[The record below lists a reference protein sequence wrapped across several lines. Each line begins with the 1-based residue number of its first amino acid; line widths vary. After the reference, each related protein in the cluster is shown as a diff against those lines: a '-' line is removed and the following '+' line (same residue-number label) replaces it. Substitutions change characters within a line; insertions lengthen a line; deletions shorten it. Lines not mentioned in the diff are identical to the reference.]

1 MEPRTVPDLRDNK
14 SILRIAKEF
23 QFSKVER
30 IEEFIMDFDVQGR
43 IEKKMECVVRGG
55 MCVPFYTQEGEI
67 SRLSR
72 DVDLITRADRASVQ
86 SCMDEIADEDS
97 RLEVELGEPEKPSPV
112 DNLISY
118 WIHYKSVFGNTEYTL
133 TSPPP
138 PGAPRAPG
146 LPRSAGAARSRPERG
161 SFGGRAPPPA
171 RPGCPD
177 RRAPRDRGRVR
188 GIFGARP
195 PRYGAPSRCLTRAD
209 AARARPADPLGP
221 VRRTPLPE
229 PAPAPPRSRAG
240 APARMRGHRRR
251 TSRARPTGRGRTFSS
266 RSCGRSR

>member
-1 MEPRTVPDLRDNK
+1 MLPRPRAHAFK
-14 SILRIAKEF
+14 
-23 QFSKVER
+23 
-30 IEEFIMDFDVQGR
+30 
-43 IEKKMECVVRGG
+43 
-55 MCVPFYTQEGEI
+55 
-67 SRLSR
+67 
-72 DVDLITRADRASVQ
+72 TRAWGGPDRPPPRARPARLPSLPLRRRKSSWAFLAPDRSSSHVIRVN
-86 SCMDEIADEDS
+86 CFS
-97 RLEVELGEPEKPSPV
+97 RTHLP
-112 DNLISY
+112 
-118 WIHYKSVFGNTEYTL
+118 
-133 TSPPP
+133 PPP